1 MMIMKRN
8 TASRTAALAA
18 GVLLAIGSAAAFA
31 GEFRAVE
38 NPVQGRYI
46 VVLKQ
51 SAARL
56 STEVGIK
63 SRVPDVAR
71 GMAAGHGAKLLRSY
85 ENVLRGFVVDAD
97 DRALAKLLADPRVA
111 YVEEDGYARIN
122 ATQSGATWGL
132 DRVDQ
137 RNLPLSSTYT
147 YNTTAAGVHAY
158 IIDTGMLAT
167 HNEYAGRV
175 GNGFDA
181 VGGGTNDCH
190 GHGTHVA
197 GTVGGTT
204 YGVAKGVTLHPVRV
218 LDCGGSGTWAG
229 VIAGIDWV
237 AANRVLPAVANM
249 SLGGGANASVDTA
262 VANLTNAG
270 VTVAV
275 AAGNNSSDACSFSPA
290 RAPSAITVGSTT
302 STDAASSF
310 TNWGTCLDIF
320 APGSSI
326 TSSWNTGN
334 SATNTIS
341 GTSMASPHVAGAAA
355 LYLASNPSASPATV
369 RNALVAN
376 ATPSKVTGIPGSG
389 SPNLL
394 LYTLGSAPPPPP
406 PGCGILASGASLA
419 TGQSV
424 TSCDGRFTLVIQ
436 GDGNLVLYQA
446 GVGALWANHVYGNGH
461 TLHMQGDGNLVVY
474 NNIGQARWH
483 TYTYGRNGAYLAVQN
498 DGNVVVYST
507 TSQALWWSGTCC
519 R

>member
-1 MMIMKRN
+1 MKRHS
-8 TASRTAALAA
+8 ASRTAALAA

-63 SRVPDVAR
+63 ARVPDVAR

-85 ENVLRGFVVDAD
+85 EHALRGFVVDAD

-122 ATQSGATWGL
+122 ATQNGATWGL

-137 RNLPLSSTYT
+137 RNLPLSTTYT

-181 VGGGTNDCH
+181 VGGGTNDCN

-218 LDCGGSGTWAG
+218 LDCDGSGNSSG

-249 SLGGGANASVDTA
+249 SLGGGADAAIDTS
-262 VANLTNAG
+262 VANLSNAG
-270 VTVAV
+270 VTVVV
-275 AAGNNSSDACSFSPA
+275 AAGNGGVDACGFSPA

-334 SATNTIS
+334 TATNTIS

-355 LYLASNPSASPATV
+355 LYLASNPSATPAAV

-376 ATPSKVTGIPGSG
+376 ATPNKVTSIPGSG

-406 PGCGILASGASLA
+406 PPGCGILASGASLA

-424 TSCDGRFTLVIQ
+424 KSCDGRFTLVIQ

-446 GVGALWANHVYGNGH
+446 GVGALWANYVFGTGH

-483 TYTYGRNGAYLAVQN
+483 TSTHGRNGAYLAVQN

-507 TSQALWWSGTCC
+507 TSQPLWWSGTCC